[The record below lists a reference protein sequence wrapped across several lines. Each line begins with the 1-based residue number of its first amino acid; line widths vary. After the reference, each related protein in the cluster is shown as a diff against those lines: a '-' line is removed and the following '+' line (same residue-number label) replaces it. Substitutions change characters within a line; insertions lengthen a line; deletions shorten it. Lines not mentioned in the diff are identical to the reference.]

1 MHCEAHCSRAGA
13 LRSSLVAE
21 VATTSSLVAGPVL
34 FRFIGRLLGYG
45 FAFHRSSGG
54 GGSLRLLHLQ
64 SPCPLAFFPFL

>member
-1 MHCEAHCSRAGA
+1 M
-13 LRSSLVAE
+13 RSSLVAE

-54 GGSLRLLHLQ
+54 GGGSLRLLHLQ
-64 SPCPLAFFPFL
+64 SPCPLAFFPLL